1 MKSFIQL
8 MVINAL
14 VSVLLVCSFFTPVKA
29 QYWYSPLCPG
39 NSLFTYGYAYPGG
52 IDPLFFGSLYG
63 GDYYGSLFS
72 PVNYYNPLLTQIMEI
87 YNYLDYCLH
96 FYEIARQTPFF
107 YLYDQNA
114 DYIGAN
120 LYNYSQ
126 NLGVPPQVAIIY
138 FIQENFLSPQG

>member
-29 QYWYSPLCPG
+29 QLYPG
-39 NSLFTYGYAYPGG
+39 NSLLTYGYAYPGG
-52 IDPLFFGSLYG
+52 IDPLLFGSPYG
-63 GDYYGSLFS
+63 GGYYGSLFS
-72 PVNYYNPLLTQIMEI
+72 PVNCYNPLLTQIMDI

-96 FYEIARQTPFF
+96 FYAIARQTPFF